1 MRILLDE
8 KLNTDFFTDDNT
20 EQFKLHFTEI
30 HTQVTPCNIITLLWS
45 GGSVYLKDPEIYA
58 DGSLASGRVTP
69 AGQFRG

>member
-30 HTQVTPCNIITLLWS
+30 HTQVTPWKIITLL
-45 GGSVYLKDPEIYA
+45 
-58 DGSLASGRVTP
+58 
-69 AGQFRG
+69 